1 MGFDYSKTRQGA
13 QSISLNEL
21 LDQLEVD
28 LSRVGQGRLENAQN
42 LLVKMDEAQQRIGT
56 MAQMGLQVKAESAQF
71 DYLVTSLEK
80 NSGKLL
86 NDLGGAKQLNSLR
99 KQKPTGIDSHW
110 WHPDE
115 IIARQRKKSISR
127 ILIGT
132 GIAGLLLVI
141 LIVIYDNFLKPDPAV
156 TGKYIHQ
163 MNAEQYLSSGDNAK
177 ALDEINL
184 ALGFSPTDPGL
195 LVMRGVIQTRL
206 GNNELASA
214 DFNAAKSTLGNHVD
228 FLLLRSQSWLSAGDL
243 QNSMADSQEIIREDP
258 TSAEGYFYLGRVN
271 EVLKNYTE
279 AINAYETASK
289 LADSQGKSELNAT
302 IRISLAMLMQ
312 SAQGGLLDTQ
322 QTQTPTP

>member
-21 LDQLEVD
+21 LDQLELD
-28 LSRVGQGRLENAQN
+28 LSRVGEGTFENAQN
-42 LLVKMDEAQQRIGT
+42 LLVKMDEAQQRIET
-56 MAQMGLQVKAESAQF
+56 LAQKEQQVKAEAAEF
-71 DYLVTSLEK
+71 DFLVTSLEK
-80 NSGKLL
+80 NAGKLL
-86 NDLGGAKQLNSLR
+86 RDLGGAKQLDSLR
-99 KQKPTGIDSHW
+99 KQKPTGIDSRW
-110 WHPDE
+110 WYLDE
-115 IIARQRKKSISR
+115 IIARQRNKSISR
-127 ILIGT
+127 FLVGF

-141 LIVIYDNFLKPDPAV
+141 LIVVYDNFLKPDPSV

-163 MNAEQYLSSGDNAK
+163 MNAEQLLSSGDYAT

-206 GNNELASA
+206 GNSELASA
-214 DFNAAKSTLGNHVD
+214 DFNTAESTLGNHVD
-228 FLLLRSQSWLSAGDL
+228 FLLLRSQSWQAAGDL
-243 QNSMADSQEIIREDP
+243 QNSLADAQEIIREDP

-271 EVLKNYTE
+271 EVLRNYTE

-302 IRISLAMLMQ
+302 IRISLAMVMQ
-312 SAQGGLLDTQ
+312 SAQGGLLDAQ

>member
-13 QSISLNEL
+13 QSISLNDL

-28 LSRVGQGRLENAQN
+28 LSRVGQGRFENAQN
-42 LLVKMDEAQQRIGT
+42 LLVKMDEAQQRIET
-56 MAQMGLQVKAESAQF
+56 MALKELQVKAEAAQF

-80 NSGKLL
+80 NAGKLL
-86 NDLGGAKQLNSLR
+86 NDLGGAKQLDSLR
-99 KQKPTGIDSHW
+99 KQKPTGINSRW
-110 WHPDE
+110 WYLDE
-115 IIARQRKKSISR
+115 IIARQRKKSISK
-127 ILIGT
+127 IFISL

-141 LIVIYDNFLKPDPAV
+141 LIVGYDNFLKPDPAV
-156 TGKYIHQ
+156 TGKYTHQ
-163 MNAEQYLSSGDNAK
+163 MNAEQFLSSGDYTK

-184 ALGFSPTDPGL
+184 ALGFYPTDPGL

-214 DFNAAKSTLGNHVD
+214 DFNSAETTLGNHVD
-228 FLLLRSQSWLSAGDL
+228 FLLLRTQSWLSAGDL
-243 QNSMADSQEIIREDP
+243 QNSLADAQEIIREDP

-271 EVLKNYTE
+271 EVLRNYSE

-312 SAQGGLLDTQ
+312 SAQGGLQDTPQ
-322 QTQTPTP
+322 PQTPTP